1 MRMRSEVVKKYENL
15 KKHQLI
21 DILVSM
27 AVSETTSI
35 NTPSEIY
42 DRLIKCIPLET
53 LFYNE
58 YFFSITLN
66 GAHQVI
72 DVHTITKGLVNR
84 VLVHPREVFRPVL
97 LDNATAIVVAHN
109 HPSGN
114 LEPSREDKDI
124 TNRLKEA
131 GDLLGIRVLDH
142 LIFSSNGYR
151 SMLESNEF

>member
-1 MRMRSEVVKKYENL
+1 MRSEVMKKYENL
-15 KKHQLI
+15 KKQQLI

-27 AVSETTSI
+27 AVSETASI

-42 DRLIKCIPLET
+42 DRIIDSIPIET

-58 YFFSITLN
+58 YFFGITLN
-66 GAHQVI
+66 GNHKII
-72 DVHTITKGLVNR
+72 DVHIITKGLVNR

-131 GDLLGIRVLDH
+131 GELLGIRVIDH

-151 SMLESNEF
+151 SMLENNDF

>member
-1 MRMRSEVVKKYENL
+1 MRSEVVKKYENL
-15 KKHQLI
+15 KKQQLI

-27 AVSETTSI
+27 AVSETASI

-42 DRLIKCIPLET
+42 DRIIDSIPIET

-58 YFFSITLN
+58 YFFGITLN
-66 GAHQVI
+66 GAHQII
-72 DVHTITKGLVNR
+72 DIHTITKGLVNR
-84 VLVHPREVFRPVL
+84 TLVHPREVFRPVL
-97 LDNATAIVVAHN
+97 LDNATAIIVAHN

-131 GDLLGIRVLDH
+131 GDLLGIKVLDH
-142 LIFSSNGYR
+142 IIFSSNGYR
-151 SMLESNEF
+151 SMLENNDF